1 MTGST
6 LGPSAGGGLLAKKG
20 AARPAMRRQAQ
31 IQQTGFGNSGGG
43 GLSGWLTGAEDDCG
57 WNDMGEGPAPVVGG
71 ARSAIGL
78 TAMTNSP
85 ESLYVNANPD
95 DSDWDEADSYDDES
109 SDWNASAP
117 AWEPTV
123 PANPVGA
130 MQERLQ
136 AAATA
141 QPMPAYADPYAD
153 DTLELA
159 LADEVPIGLFGSIR
173 AGWARF
179 VAAIFGRGPITVL
192 HLDHA
197 TRERLIDAA
206 YREGLDE
213 TSIATRAIEDYL
225 GALAS
230 RNDNTSVNSTTWN

>member
-1 MTGST
+1 MTGT
-6 LGPSAGGGLLAKKG
+6 MGPAAGGLLAKKG

-31 IQQTGFGNSGGG
+31 IQQTGFGGGGAG

-57 WNDMGEGPAPVVGG
+57 WNDMGDGAAPNYG

-95 DSDWDEADSYDDES
+95 DPDWDEADSYDDDS
-109 SDWNASAP
+109 SEWNASAAP
-117 AWEPTV
+117 AWEPTP

-136 AAATA
+136 AVAA
-141 QPMPAYADPYAD
+141 PAAVQSAPVYDSAP
-153 DTLELA
+153 LELQA
-159 LADEVPIGLFGSIR
+159 EDEVRVGLFGAIR
-173 AGWARF
+173 AAWARF
-179 VAAIFGRGPITVL
+179 TALIVGRGPITVL
-192 HLDHA
+192 HLDPA
-197 TRERLIDAA
+197 LRERLRVAA
-206 YREGLDE
+206 IRQGLDE
-213 TSIATRAIEDYL
+213 ALVAERAVEDYL

-230 RNDNTSVNSTTWN
+230 KSANTASTSNSWN